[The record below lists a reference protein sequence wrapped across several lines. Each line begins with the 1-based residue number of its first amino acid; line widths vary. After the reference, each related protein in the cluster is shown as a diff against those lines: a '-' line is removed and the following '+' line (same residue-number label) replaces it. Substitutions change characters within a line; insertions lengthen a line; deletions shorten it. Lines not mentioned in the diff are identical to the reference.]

1 MTKERIIEIAVWL
14 VAIVL
19 VVLATPRD
27 KIREA
32 SVVFMFKQLLT
43 WFFGLLVAQYGLIEY
58 PVREF
63 SHATRSSFSF
73 EFFIYPAICVVF
85 NMRFPDNKSILR
97 KISWYLFFPS
107 WMTAIEKLIED
118 RTRLIDYIHWEWYWT
133 WITLLITFW
142 MSRTFY
148 LWFIRRG
155 TGGISA
161 A

>member
-1 MTKERIIEIAVWL
+1 MTKEIIIVIAVW
-14 VAIVL
+14 IVSGAL
-19 VVLATPRD
+19 VVLSTPRR

-32 SVVFMFKQLLT
+32 LVVFLYMQMLT
-43 WFFGLLVAQYGLIEY
+43 WFFGLLVAQYRLIEY

-63 SHATRSSFSF
+63 SYATRSSFSF

-85 NMRFPDNKSILR
+85 NMRYPQTKGIVRGIL
-97 KISWYLFFPS
+97 WYLFFPS

-142 MSRTFY
+142 LSRAFY
-148 LWFIRRG
+148 LWFIQER
-155 TGGISA
+155 TGGKRRP
-161 A
+161 